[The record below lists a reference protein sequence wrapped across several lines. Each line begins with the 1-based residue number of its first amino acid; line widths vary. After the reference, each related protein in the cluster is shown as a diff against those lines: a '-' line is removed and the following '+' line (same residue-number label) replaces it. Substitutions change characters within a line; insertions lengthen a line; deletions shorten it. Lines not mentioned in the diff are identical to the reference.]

1 MKDTYITFNS
11 KNRIKQTQYNIS
23 KDYNVNSINL
33 TQDSNIITI
42 NHPDHGFNQND
53 NIKLQINPNNTY
65 QNLDNPFIFKLYNSQ
80 LYVYTYHPNIEIL
93 LILIT
98 IITLIY
104 KIFIILK
111 VLLIFKFYKMILS
124 SKYNLIILPQLMV
137 SHLLTHSLN

>member
-80 LYVYTYHPNIEIL
+80 LYVYTYHPNYRN
-93 LILIT
+93 
-98 IITLIY
+98 IIDINNNNYAHIQNFQYPQQLFLSHLNGLIY
-104 KIFIILK
+104 LQT
-111 VLLIFKFYKMILS
+111 Y
-124 SKYNLIILPQLMV
+124 Y
-137 SHLLTHSLN
+137 